1 MTSPRARAA
10 GLRRRLGRTLVD
22 LSRRRRALVGGLRD
36 GAAER
41 TRRLRALLE
50 PVTETVTPAG
60 WVVAVM
66 AIALLVAG
74 PMLHWREMLVA
85 GIFLALVLLIAVA
98 FVVGRQPLTA
108 RLDLARERVIVGE
121 RANGYLTLANPTGHR
136 SRPMVVEFP
145 VGAGRAAVEVP
156 ALGPGAEHEELFAV
170 PTAQRAVLDVGPVT
184 AVRADPLGLLRRERD
199 LSEMDT
205 LYVHP
210 KTLRV
215 EGSAAGLV
223 RDLEGRTV
231 PKVSDNDV
239 SFHALRGYVAGDDRR
254 HIHWKSSAK
263 TGTLMVRQVEET
275 RRSHLLTMV
284 SSRLEDYASDDEFE
298 LAISVA
304 GSLGTQ
310 ALADGQQLSAAA
322 SHGTLPSSSAQRF
335 LDGLSG
341 LSYDWNARRL
351 VDVARHLGV
360 DELAASVIVLC
371 VGAGVSITE
380 LRRARQYL
388 PVDTRVIAVRC
399 LVGNEPSVRWLGD
412 LGVATVGRLEELGVA
427 VRRVSA

>member
-1 MTSPRARAA
+1 MNGPRSWAA
-10 GLRRRLGRTLVD
+10 GLRRTLTD
-22 LSRRRRALVGGLRD
+22 LSRRRQALGGRLRD
-36 GAAER
+36 GIAER
-41 TRRLRALLE
+41 TQRVRRVVA
-50 PVTETVTPAG
+50 PVTQAVTPAG
-60 WVVAVM
+60 WVVAVL
-66 AIALLVAG
+66 AIALLLAG
-74 PMLHWREMLVA
+74 PMLHWRELVVA
-85 GIFLALVLLIAVA
+85 GAFLALVLLLAVA
-98 FVVGRQPLTA
+98 FVVGRLPLLA
-108 RLDLARERVIVGE
+108 RLDLARDRVIVGE
-121 RANGYLTLANPTGHR
+121 RANGYLTVANPSGRR
-136 SRPMVVEFP
+136 SRSLVVEFP
-145 VGAGRAAVEVP
+145 VGAGRAAFELP
-156 ALGPGAEHEELFAV
+156 SLAPGAEHEELFAV
-170 PTAQRAVLDVGPVT
+170 PTAHRAVLDVGPVT
-184 AVRADPLGLLRRERD
+184 AVRSDPLGLLRRERH

-239 SFHALRGYVAGDDRR
+239 SFHALRGYVSGDDRR

-263 TGTLMVRQVEET
+263 TGTLMVRQFEET

-284 SSRLEDYASDDEFE
+284 SSRLEDYASDDQFE

-310 ALADGQQLSAAA
+310 ALADGQQLSAAS
-322 SHGTLPSSSAQRF
+322 SHGSLPAASAQRF

-341 LSYDWNARRL
+341 LTYDWQAARL
-351 VDVARHLGV
+351 VDVARHLSG
-360 DELAASVIVLC
+360 DELAASVMVLC
-371 VGAGVSITE
+371 IGSGVSITD

-399 LVGNEPSVRWLGD
+399 LVGEEPSVRWLGD

>member
-1 MTSPRARAA
+1 MSPRSWVAGARRALTA
-10 GLRRRLGRTLVD
+10 V
-22 LSRRRRALVGGLRD
+22 SRRRAALGGALRD
-36 GAAER
+36 GVAER
-41 TRRLRALLE
+41 TRRLRTAVA
-50 PVTETVTPAG
+50 PVTDTVTPAG
-60 WVVAVM
+60 WVVGLLAVV
-66 AIALLVAG
+66 LVVAG
-74 PMLHWREMLVA
+74 PLLHWRELVVA
-85 GIFLALVLLIAVA
+85 GIFLVLVLLIAVG
-98 FVVGRQPLTA
+98 FVVGRSPLAA
-108 RLDLARERVIVGE
+108 RLDLARDRVIVGE
-121 RANGYLTLANPTGHR
+121 RANGYLTLTNPSQRR
-136 SRPMVVEFP
+136 SRPLVVEFP
-145 VGAGRAAVEVP
+145 VGAGRAAFELP
-156 ALGPGAEHEELFAV
+156 GLAPGALHEELFAV
-170 PTAQRAVLDVGPVT
+170 PTAHRAVLDVGPVT
-184 AVRADPLGLLRRERD
+184 AVRADPLGLLRRVRH
-199 LSEMDT
+199 LSEMDR

-215 EGSAAGLV
+215 DGSAAGLI

-263 TGTLMVRQVEET
+263 TGSLMVRQFEET
-275 RRSHLLTMV
+275 RRSHLLTVV

-322 SHGTLPSSSAQRF
+322 SHGSLPAAGAQRF

-341 LSYDWNARRL
+341 LTYDWKARRL
-351 VDVARHLGV
+351 VDVARHLGS

-371 VGAGVSITE
+371 IGSGVSITD

-388 PVDTRVIAVRC
+388 PVDTRAIAVRC
-399 LVGNEPSVRWLGD
+399 LVGDEPSVRWLGD
-412 LGVATVGRLEELGVA
+412 LAVATVGRLDELAVA
-427 VRRVSA
+427 VRRVAA

>member
-1 MTSPRARAA
+1 MSPRSWAA
-10 GLRRRLGRTLVD
+10 GLRRTLSD
-22 LSRRRRALVGGLRD
+22 LSRRRLALGGALRD
-36 GAAER
+36 GLAQR
-41 TRRLRALLE
+41 TRRVRATLA
-50 PVTETVTPAG
+50 PVTETVTGAG
-60 WVVAVM
+60 WVIGLL

-74 PMLHWREMLVA
+74 PSLRWRELLI
-85 GIFLALVLLIAVA
+85 GGFFLAFVLLLAVV
-98 FVVGRQPLTA
+98 FVVGRQPLVA

-121 RANGYLTLANPTGHR
+121 RANGYLTLTNPSAQRTR
-136 SRPMVVEFP
+136 SLVVEFP
-145 VGAGRAAVEVP
+145 VGAGRAAFELP
-156 ALGPGAEHEELFAV
+156 SLAPGAVHEELFAI
-170 PTAQRAVLDVGPVT
+170 PTAHRAVLDVGPVV
-184 AVRADPLGLLRRERD
+184 AVRADPLGFLRRERH
-199 LSEMDT
+199 LSRMDT

-263 TGTLMVRQVEET
+263 TGTLMVRQFEET

-298 LAISVA
+298 MAISVA

-310 ALADGQQLSAAA
+310 ALADGQQLSAVS
-322 SHGTLPSSSAQRF
+322 SHGTLPAGGAQRF

-341 LSYDWNARRL
+341 LAYDWQARRL
-351 VDVARHLGV
+351 VDVARRLGR
-360 DELAASVIVLC
+360 DELAASVMVLC
-371 VGAGVSITE
+371 IGSGVTITD

-388 PVDTRVIAVRC
+388 PVDTRVIAMRC
-399 LVGNEPSVRWLGD
+399 LVGQEPSVRWLGD
-412 LGVATVGRLEELGVA
+412 LAVATVGRLEELGIA

>member
-1 MTSPRARAA
+1 MSPRSWAARI
-10 GLRRRLGRTLVD
+10 RRTLTE
-22 LSRRRRALVGGLRD
+22 LSRRRQALGGRLRD
-36 GAAER
+36 ELGRR
-41 TRRLRALLE
+41 TAQVRRVVE
-50 PVTETVTPAG
+50 PVTQVVTPAG
-60 WVVAVM
+60 WVVAAM
-66 AIALLVAG
+66 AVAMLLAG
-74 PMLHWREMLVA
+74 PMLHWRELIVA
-85 GIFLALVLLIAVA
+85 GVFLALVLLLAVL
-98 FVVGRQPLTA
+98 FVVGRQPLSA

-121 RANGYLTLANPTGHR
+121 RANGYLTLTNPSGRR
-136 SRPMVVEFP
+136 SRPLVVEFP
-145 VGAGRAAVEVP
+145 VGAGRAAFELP
-156 ALGPGAEHEELFAV
+156 ALAPGAVHEELFAV

-184 AVRADPLGLLRRERD
+184 AVRADPLGLLRRERH

-263 TGTLMVRQVEET
+263 TGTLMVRQFEET

-298 LAISVA
+298 LAISIA

-310 ALADGQQLSAAA
+310 ALADGQQLSAVA
-322 SHGTLPSSSAQRF
+322 SHASLPSASAQRF

-341 LSYDWNARRL
+341 LTYDWHARRL
-351 VDVARHLGV
+351 VDVARHLSV
-360 DELAASVIVLC
+360 DELAASVMVLC
-371 VGAGVSITE
+371 IGSGVSITD
-380 LRRARQYL
+380 LRRARQHL

-399 LVGNEPSVRWLGD
+399 LVGHDPSVRWLGD

-427 VRRVSA
+427 VRRVST

>member
-1 MTSPRARAA
+1 MKGPRSWAA
-10 GLRRRLGRTLVD
+10 GVRRTLTD
-22 LSRRRRALVGGLRD
+22 LSRRRQALGGRLRD
-36 GAAER
+36 GVAER
-41 TRRLRALLE
+41 TRRVRGAVE
-50 PVTETVTPAG
+50 PVTQTVTAAG
-60 WVVAVM
+60 WVVAVLGL
-66 AIALLVAG
+66 ALLIAG
-74 PMLHWREMLVA
+74 PMLRWRELIVA
-85 GIFLALVLLIAVA
+85 GAFLTLVLLLAVA
-98 FVVGRQPLTA
+98 FVIGRLPLLA
-108 RLDLARERVIVGE
+108 RLDLARDRVIVGE
-121 RANGYLTLANPTGHR
+121 RANGYLTVANPSGRR
-136 SRPMVVEFP
+136 SRSLVVEFP
-145 VGAGRAAVEVP
+145 VGAGRAAFELP
-156 ALGPGAEHEELFAV
+156 GLAPGAEHEELFAV
-170 PTAQRAVLDVGPVT
+170 PTAHRAVLDVGPVT
-184 AVRADPLGLLRRERD
+184 AVRSDPLGLMRRERH

-239 SFHALRGYVAGDDRR
+239 SFHALRGYVSGDDRR

-263 TGTLMVRQVEET
+263 TGTLMVRQFEET

-298 LAISVA
+298 LAISIA

-310 ALADGQQLSAAA
+310 ALADGQQLSAVS
-322 SHGTLPSSSAQRF
+322 SHGSLPAASAQRF

-341 LSYDWNARRL
+341 LTYDWQADRL

-360 DELAASVIVLC
+360 DELAASVMVLC
-371 VGAGVSITE
+371 IGAGVSITD

-399 LVGNEPSVRWLGD
+399 LVGEEPSVRWLGD
-412 LGVATVGRLEELGVA
+412 LGIATVGRLEELGVA

>member
-1 MTSPRARAA
+1 MSLRSRASA
-10 GLRRRLGRTLVD
+10 LRRLPAV
-22 LSRRRRALVGGLRD
+22 LSRRRQAVTGQLRD
-36 GAAER
+36 DLARR
-41 TRRLRALLE
+41 TQRLRTAVRPL
-50 PVTETVTPAG
+50 TETVTEAG
-60 WVVAVM
+60 WVVGVLAV
-66 AIALLVAG
+66 ALLVAG
-74 PMLHWREMLVA
+74 PMLHWRELLVA
-85 GIFLALVLLIAVA
+85 GA
-98 FVVGRQPLTA
+98 F
-108 RLDLARERVIVGE
+108 
-121 RANGYLTLANPTGHR
+121 R
-136 SRPMVVEFP
+136 SRQLVVEFP
-145 VGAGRAAVEVP
+145 VGAGRAAFELP
-156 ALGPGAEHEELFAV
+156 SLAPGAVHEELFAI
-170 PTAQRAVLDVGPVT
+170 PTAHRAVLDVGPVT
-184 AVRADPLGLLRRERD
+184 AVRADPLGLLRRERR

-263 TGTLMVRQVEET
+263 TGTLMVRQFEET

-284 SSRLEDYASDDEFE
+284 SSRLEDYVSDDEFE
-298 LAISVA
+298 LAISIA

-322 SHGTLPSSSAQRF
+322 SHGSLPSSSAQRF

-341 LSYDWNARRL
+341 LTYDWKAKHL
-351 VDVARHLGV
+351 VDVARYLSV
-360 DELAASVIVLC
+360 DELAASVMVLC
-371 VGAGVSITE
+371 IGSGVSITE

-399 LVGNEPSVRWLGD
+399 ILGEEPSVRWLGD
-412 LGVATVGRLEELGVA
+412 LAVATVGRLEELGVA

>member
-1 MTSPRARAA
+1 MKGPRSWAA
-10 GLRRRLGRTLVD
+10 GARRTLTD
-22 LSRRRRALVGGLRD
+22 LSRRRQALGGRLRD
-36 GAAER
+36 GVVDR
-41 TRRLRALLE
+41 TQRVRRVVG
-50 PVTETVTPAG
+50 PVAGTVTPAG

-66 AIALLVAG
+66 AVALLVAG
-74 PMLHWREMLVA
+74 PMLHWPELVVGGA
-85 GIFLALVLLIAVA
+85 FLALVLLLAVV
-98 FVVGRQPLTA
+98 FVVGRLPLLA
-108 RLDLARERVIVGE
+108 RLDLARDRVIVGE
-121 RANGYLTLANPTGHR
+121 RANGYLSVANPSQRR
-136 SRPMVVEFP
+136 SRSLVVEFP
-145 VGAGRAAVEVP
+145 VGAGRAAFELP
-156 ALGPGAEHEELFAV
+156 GLAPGAEHEELFAV
-170 PTAQRAVLDVGPVT
+170 PTAHRAVLDVGPVT
-184 AVRADPLGLLRRERD
+184 AVRADPLGLMRRERH

-239 SFHALRGYVAGDDRR
+239 SFHALRGYVSGDDRR

-263 TGTLMVRQVEET
+263 TGTLMVRQFEET

-310 ALADGQQLSAAA
+310 ALADGQQLSAAS
-322 SHGTLPSSSAQRF
+322 SHGSLPSASAQRF

-341 LSYDWNARRL
+341 LTYDWHASRL
-351 VDVARHLGV
+351 VDVARHLSAG
-360 DELAASVIVLC
+360 ELAASVMVLC
-371 VGAGVSITE
+371 VGSGVSITE

-412 LGVATVGRLEELGVA
+412 LGVATVGRLEELGIA

>member
-1 MTSPRARAA
+1 MRGPRSWAARA
-10 GLRRRLGRTLVD
+10 GRTLTD
-22 LSRRRRALVGGLRD
+22 LSRRRQALGGRLRD
-36 GAAER
+36 GVAER
-41 TRRLRALLE
+41 TRRVRHAVR
-50 PVTETVTPAG
+50 PVTQTVTAAG
-60 WVVAVM
+60 WVVALM
-66 AIALLVAG
+66 ALALLVAG
-74 PMLHWREMLVA
+74 PMLHWRELFVGGA
-85 GIFLALVLLIAVA
+85 FLAVVLLLAVL
-98 FVVGRQPLTA
+98 FVVGRLPLLA
-108 RLDLARERVIVGE
+108 RLDLARDRVIVGE
-121 RANGYLTLANPTGHR
+121 RANGYLTVANPSGRR
-136 SRPMVVEFP
+136 SRSLVVEFP
-145 VGAGRAAVEVP
+145 VGAGRAAFELP
-156 ALGPGAEHEELFAV
+156 GLAPGAEHEELFAV
-170 PTAQRAVLDVGPVT
+170 PTAHRAVLDVGPVT
-184 AVRADPLGLLRRERD
+184 AVRSDPLGLLRRERH

-215 EGSAAGLV
+215 DGSAAGLV

-239 SFHALRGYVAGDDRR
+239 SFHALRTYVSGDDRR
-254 HIHWKSSAK
+254 HIHWKSTAK
-263 TGTLMVRQVEET
+263 TGTLMVRQFEET

-310 ALADGQQLSAAA
+310 ALADGQQLSAVS
-322 SHGTLPSSSAQRF
+322 SHGSLPAMSAQRF

-341 LSYDWNARRL
+341 LTYDWKAGRL
-351 VDVARHLGV
+351 VEVARHLSV
-360 DELAASVIVLC
+360 DELAASVMVLC
-371 VGAGVSITE
+371 IGSGVSITD

-399 LVGNEPSVRWLGD
+399 LVGQEPSVRWLGD

>member
-1 MTSPRARAA
+1 MSPRTWAA
-10 GLRRRLGRTLVD
+10 GLRRTLTVLD
-22 LSRRRRALVGGLRD
+22 RRRQAVTGGLRD
-36 GAAER
+36 GVAQR
-41 TRRLRALLE
+41 TGRVRTVLR
-50 PVTETVTPAG
+50 PITETVTEAG
-60 WVVAVM
+60 WVVGALAVV
-66 AIALLVAG
+66 LLVAG
-74 PMLHWREMLVA
+74 PVLHWPELLVA
-85 GIFLALVLLIAVA
+85 GLFLALLLLIAIA
-98 FVVGRQPLTA
+98 FVVGRQPLAA
-108 RLDLARERVIVGE
+108 RLDLARDRVIVGE
-121 RANGYLTLANPTGHR
+121 RANGYLTLTNPSGRR
-136 SRPMVVEFP
+136 SRSLVVEFP
-145 VGAGRAAVEVP
+145 VGAGRAAFELP
-156 ALGPGAEHEELFAV
+156 ALAPGAVHEELFAI
-170 PTAQRAVLDVGPVT
+170 PTAHRAVLDVGPVT
-184 AVRADPLGLLRRERD
+184 AVRADPLGLLRRERH
-199 LSEMDT
+199 LSQMDT

-263 TGTLMVRQVEET
+263 TGTLMVRQFEET

-298 LAISVA
+298 MAISIA

-310 ALADGQQLSAAA
+310 ALADGQQLSAVA
-322 SHGTLPSSSAQRF
+322 SHGSLPSSGAQRF

-341 LSYDWNARRL
+341 LTYDWKAKHL
-351 VDVARHLGV
+351 VDVARYLSL

-371 VGAGVSITE
+371 VGSGVSITE

-388 PVDTRVIAVRC
+388 PVDTRVIAMRC
-399 LVGNEPSVRWLGD
+399 LVGQEPSVRWLGD
-412 LGVATVGRLEELGVA
+412 LAVSTVGRLEELGVA

>member
-1 MTSPRARAA
+1 MAGARRALTA
-10 GLRRRLGRTLVD
+10 V
-22 LSRRRRALVGGLRD
+22 SRRRAALGGALRD
-36 GAAER
+36 GVAER
-41 TRRLRALLE
+41 TRRLRTAVA
-50 PVTETVTPAG
+50 PVTDTVTPAG
-60 WVVAVM
+60 WVVGLLAVV
-66 AIALLVAG
+66 LVVAG
-74 PMLHWREMLVA
+74 PLLHWRELVVA
-85 GIFLALVLLIAVA
+85 GIFLVLVLLIAVG
-98 FVVGRQPLTA
+98 FVVGRSPLAA
-108 RLDLARERVIVGE
+108 RLDLARDRVIVGE
-121 RANGYLTLANPTGHR
+121 RANGYLTLTNPSQRR
-136 SRPMVVEFP
+136 SRPLVVEFP
-145 VGAGRAAVEVP
+145 VGAGRAAFELP
-156 ALGPGAEHEELFAV
+156 GLAPGALHEELFAV
-170 PTAQRAVLDVGPVT
+170 PTAHRAVLDVGPVT
-184 AVRADPLGLLRRERD
+184 AVRADPLGLLRRVRH
-199 LSEMDT
+199 LSEMDR

-215 EGSAAGLV
+215 DGSAAGLI

-263 TGTLMVRQVEET
+263 TGSLMVRQFEET
-275 RRSHLLTMV
+275 RRSHLLTVV

-322 SHGTLPSSSAQRF
+322 SHGSLPAAGAQRF

-341 LSYDWNARRL
+341 LTYDWKARRL
-351 VDVARHLGV
+351 VDVARHLGS

-371 VGAGVSITE
+371 IGSGVSITD

-388 PVDTRVIAVRC
+388 PVDTRAIAVRC
-399 LVGNEPSVRWLGD
+399 LVGDEPSVRWLGD
-412 LGVATVGRLEELGVA
+412 LAVATVGRLDELAVA
-427 VRRVSA
+427 VRRVAA

>member
-1 MTSPRARAA
+1 M
-10 GLRRRLGRTLVD
+10 
-22 LSRRRRALVGGLRD
+22 RD
-36 GAAER
+36 GVAQR
-41 TRRLRALLE
+41 TGRLRAIVR
-50 PVTETVTPAG
+50 PVTETVTEAG
-60 WVVAVM
+60 WVVGVL
-66 AIALLVAG
+66 AIVLLVAG
-74 PMLHWREMLVA
+74 PLLHWRELVVA
-85 GIFLALVLLIAVA
+85 GAFLALLLLIAVV
-98 FVVGRQPLTA
+98 FVVGRQPLAA
-108 RLDLARERVIVGE
+108 RLDLARDRVIVGE
-121 RANGYLTLANPTGHR
+121 RANGYLTLTNPSSRR
-136 SRPMVVEFP
+136 SRSLVVEFP
-145 VGAGRAAVEVP
+145 VGAGRAAFELP
-156 ALGPGAEHEELFAV
+156 ALAPGAVHEELFAI
-170 PTAQRAVLDVGPVT
+170 PTAHRAVLDVGPVT
-184 AVRADPLGLLRRERD
+184 AVRADPLGLLRRERH
-199 LSEMDT
+199 LSRMDT

-263 TGTLMVRQVEET
+263 TGTLMVRQFEET

-298 LAISVA
+298 MAISVA

-322 SHGTLPSSSAQRF
+322 SHGSLPSTGAQRF

-341 LSYDWNARRL
+341 LTYDWKAKHL
-351 VDVARHLGV
+351 VDVARHLSL

-371 VGAGVSITE
+371 VGSGVSITE
-380 LRRARQYL
+380 LRRARQFL
-388 PVDTRVIAVRC
+388 PVDTRVIAMRC
-399 LVGNEPSVRWLGD
+399 LVGQEPSVRWLGD
-412 LGVATVGRLEELGVA
+412 LAVSTVGRLEELGVA

>member
-1 MTSPRARAA
+1 MSPRSWVAGAR
-10 GLRRRLGRTLVD
+10 RTLTD
-22 LSRRRRALVGGLRD
+22 LSRRRRALAGALRD
-36 GAAER
+36 DLARR
-41 TRRLRALLE
+41 TRRVRTAFR
-50 PVTETVTPAG
+50 PVAETVTPAG
-60 WVVAVM
+60 WTVGVLAVV
-66 AIALLVAG
+66 LLVAG
-74 PMLHWREMLVA
+74 PVLHWRELIA
-85 GIFLALVLLIAVA
+85 GGVFLALVLLLAVL
-98 FVVGRQPLTA
+98 FVVGRQPLAA

-121 RANGYLTLANPTGHR
+121 RANGYLTLTNPTGRR
-136 SRPMVVEFP
+136 SRPLVVEFP
-145 VGAGRAAVEVP
+145 VGAGRAAFELP
-156 ALGPGAEHEELFAV
+156 ALAPGALHEELFAI
-170 PTAQRAVLDVGPVT
+170 PTAHRAVLDVGPVT
-184 AVRADPLGLLRRERD
+184 AVRADPLGLLRRERH

-215 EGSAAGLV
+215 DGSAAGLV

-239 SFHALRGYVAGDDRR
+239 SFHALRGYVPGDDRR
-254 HIHWKSSAK
+254 HIHWRSSAK
-263 TGTLMVRQVEET
+263 TGTLMVRQFEET

-310 ALADGQQLSAAA
+310 ALADGQQLSAAS
-322 SHGTLPSSSAQRF
+322 SHGSLPAGGAQRF

-341 LSYDWNARRL
+341 LTYDWQARRL
-351 VDVARHLGV
+351 VDVTRSLGN

-371 VGAGVSITE
+371 VGSGVTITE

-399 LVGNEPSVRWLGD
+399 VIGTEPSVRWLGD
-412 LGVATVGRLEELGVA
+412 LGVATLGRLEELGVA
-427 VRRVSA
+427 VRRVAA

>member
-1 MTSPRARAA
+1 MKGPRSWAA
-10 GLRRRLGRTLVD
+10 GVRRTLTD
-22 LSRRRRALVGGLRD
+22 LSRRRQALGGRLRD
-36 GAAER
+36 GIAER
-41 TRRLRALLE
+41 TQRVRRAVE
-50 PVTETVTPAG
+50 PVTRTVTAAG
-60 WVVAVM
+60 WVVAVL
-66 AIALLVAG
+66 ALALLVSG
-74 PMLHWREMLVA
+74 PMLHWRELVVA
-85 GIFLALVLLIAVA
+85 GAFLGAVLLLAVA
-98 FVVGRQPLTA
+98 FVIGRLPLLA
-108 RLDLARERVIVGE
+108 RLDLARDRVIVGE
-121 RANGYLTLANPTGHR
+121 RANGYLTVANPSGRR
-136 SRPMVVEFP
+136 SRSLVVEFP
-145 VGAGRAAVEVP
+145 VGAGRAAFELP
-156 ALGPGAEHEELFAV
+156 GLAPGAEHEELFAV
-170 PTAQRAVLDVGPVT
+170 PTAHRAVLDVGPVT
-184 AVRADPLGLLRRERD
+184 AVRSDPLGLLRRERH

-239 SFHALRGYVAGDDRR
+239 SFHALRGYVSGDDRR

-263 TGTLMVRQVEET
+263 TGTLMVRQFEET

-284 SSRLEDYASDDEFE
+284 SSRLEDYASDDQFE

-310 ALADGQQLSAAA
+310 ALADGQQLSAAS
-322 SHGTLPSSSAQRF
+322 SHGSLPASSAQRF

-341 LSYDWNARRL
+341 LTYDWQAGRL
-351 VDVARHLGV
+351 VDVARHLSG
-360 DELAASVIVLC
+360 DELAASVMVLC
-371 VGAGVSITE
+371 VGSGVSITD

-399 LVGNEPSVRWLGD
+399 LVGEEPSVRWLGD

>member
-1 MTSPRARAA
+1 MSPRSWAA
-10 GLRRRLGRTLVD
+10 GLRRTLSD
-22 LSRRRRALVGGLRD
+22 LSRRRLALGGALRD
-36 GAAER
+36 GLAQR
-41 TRRLRALLE
+41 TRRVRATLA
-50 PVTETVTPAG
+50 PVTETVTGAG
-60 WVVAVM
+60 WVIGLL

-74 PMLHWREMLVA
+74 PSLRWRELLI
-85 GIFLALVLLIAVA
+85 GGFFLAFVLLLAVV
-98 FVVGRQPLTA
+98 FVVGRQPLVA

-121 RANGYLTLANPTGHR
+121 RANGYLTLTNPSAQRTR
-136 SRPMVVEFP
+136 SLVVEFP
-145 VGAGRAAVEVP
+145 VGAGRAAFELP
-156 ALGPGAEHEELFAV
+156 SLAPGAVHEELFAI
-170 PTAQRAVLDVGPVT
+170 PTAHRAVLDVGPVV
-184 AVRADPLGLLRRERD
+184 AVRADPLGLLRRERH
-199 LSEMDT
+199 LSRMDT

-263 TGTLMVRQVEET
+263 TGTLMVRQFEET

-298 LAISVA
+298 MAISVA

-310 ALADGQQLSAAA
+310 ALADGQQLSAVS
-322 SHGTLPSSSAQRF
+322 SHGTLPAGGAQRF

-341 LSYDWNARRL
+341 LAYDWQARRL
-351 VDVARHLGV
+351 VDVARRLGR
-360 DELAASVIVLC
+360 DELAASVMVLC
-371 VGAGVSITE
+371 IGSGVTITD
-380 LRRARQYL
+380 LRRARQFL
-388 PVDTRVIAVRC
+388 PVDTRVIAMRC
-399 LVGNEPSVRWLGD
+399 LVGQEPSVRWLGD
-412 LGVATVGRLEELGVA
+412 LAVATVGRLEELGIA

>member
-1 MTSPRARAA
+1 MSPRSWAS
-10 GLRRRLGRTLVD
+10 GLRRTLSD
-22 LSRRRRALVGGLRD
+22 LSRRRQALGGALRD
-36 GAAER
+36 DLAQR
-41 TRRLRALLE
+41 TRVVRRALE
-50 PVTETVTPAG
+50 PVTETVTASG
-60 WVVAVM
+60 WAVALLAV
-66 AIALLVAG
+66 ALLVAG
-74 PMLHWREMLVA
+74 PVLQWRELLVG
-85 GIFLALVLLIAVA
+85 GIFFALVLVLAVG
-98 FVVGRQPLTA
+98 FVVGRQPLLA

-121 RANGYLTLANPTGHR
+121 RANGYLTLVNPSARR
-136 SRPMVVEFP
+136 SRSLVVEFP
-145 VGAGRAAVEVP
+145 VGLGRAAFELP
-156 ALGPGAEHEELFAV
+156 ALAPGAEHEELFAI
-170 PTAQRAVLDVGPVT
+170 PTAHRAVLDVGPVT
-184 AVRADPLGLLRRERD
+184 AVRADPLGLLRRERH
-199 LSEMDT
+199 LSEMDM

-215 EGSAAGLV
+215 DGSAAGLV

-263 TGTLMVRQVEET
+263 TGTLMVRQFEET

-298 LAISVA
+298 LAISIA

-310 ALADGQQLSAAA
+310 ALADGQRLSAVSSHA
-322 SHGTLPSSSAQRF
+322 SLPATGAQRF
-335 LDGLSG
+335 LDSLSG
-341 LSYDWNARRL
+341 LTYDWQARRL
-351 VDVARHLGV
+351 VDVARHLSA

-371 VGAGVSITE
+371 IGSGVSITD
-380 LRRARQYL
+380 LRRARQHL

>member
-1 MTSPRARAA
+1 MSLRSRASA
-10 GLRRRLGRTLVD
+10 LRRLPAV
-22 LSRRRRALVGGLRD
+22 LSRRRQAVTGQLRD
-36 GAAER
+36 DLARR
-41 TRRLRALLE
+41 TQRLRTAVRPL
-50 PVTETVTPAG
+50 TETVTEAG
-60 WVVAVM
+60 WVVGVLAV
-66 AIALLVAG
+66 ALLVAA
-74 PMLHWREMLVA
+74 PMLHWRELLVA
-85 GIFLALVLLIAVA
+85 GAFLALLLLIAVL
-98 FVVGRQPLTA
+98 FVIGRQPLAA
-108 RLDLARERVIVGE
+108 RLDLARDRVIVGE
-121 RANGYLTLANPTGHR
+121 RANGYLTLSNPTGRR
-136 SRPMVVEFP
+136 SRQLVVEFP
-145 VGAGRAAVEVP
+145 VGAGRAAFELP
-156 ALGPGAEHEELFAV
+156 SLAPGAVHEELFAI
-170 PTAQRAVLDVGPVT
+170 PTAHRAVLDVGPVT
-184 AVRADPLGLLRRERD
+184 AVRADPLGLLRRERR

-263 TGTLMVRQVEET
+263 TGTLMVRQFEET

-284 SSRLEDYASDDEFE
+284 SSRLEDYVSDDEFE
-298 LAISVA
+298 LAISIA

-322 SHGTLPSSSAQRF
+322 SHGSLPSSSAQRF

-341 LSYDWNARRL
+341 LTYDWKAKHL
-351 VDVARHLGV
+351 VDVARYLSV
-360 DELAASVIVLC
+360 DELAASVMVLC
-371 VGAGVSITE
+371 IGSGVSITE

-399 LVGNEPSVRWLGD
+399 ILGEEPSVRWLGD
-412 LGVATVGRLEELGVA
+412 LAVATVGRLEELGVA

>member
-1 MTSPRARAA
+1 MNPRSWVA
-10 GLRRRLGRTLVD
+10 GPRRTLTA
-22 LSRRRRALVGGLRD
+22 LNRRRRAVVGGLRD
-36 GAAER
+36 GVAQR
-41 TRRLRALLE
+41 TARLRAAVR
-50 PVTETVTPAG
+50 PVTETMTEAG
-60 WVVAVM
+60 WAVALLTVV
-66 AIALLVAG
+66 LLVAG
-74 PMLHWREMLVA
+74 RALHWREMVVA
-85 GIFLALVLLIAVA
+85 GAFLGILLLIAVV
-98 FVVGRQPLTA
+98 FVVGRQPLAA
-108 RLDLARERVIVGE
+108 RLDLARDRVIVGE
-121 RANGYLTLANPTGHR
+121 RANGYLTLSNPSGRR
-136 SRPMVVEFP
+136 SRPLVVEFP
-145 VGAGRAAVEVP
+145 VGTGRAAFELP
-156 ALGPGAEHEELFAV
+156 ALAPGAVHEELFAI
-170 PTAQRAVLDVGPVT
+170 PTAHRAVLDVGPVT
-184 AVRADPLGLLRRERD
+184 AVRADPLGLLRRERH
-199 LSEMDT
+199 LSHMDT

-263 TGTLMVRQVEET
+263 TGTLMVRQFEET

-298 LAISVA
+298 MAISVA

-310 ALADGQQLSAAA
+310 ALADGQQLSAVA
-322 SHGTLPSSSAQRF
+322 SHASLPSAGAQRF

-341 LSYDWNARRL
+341 LTYDWKAKHL
-351 VDVARHLGV
+351 VDVTRHLSL

-371 VGAGVSITE
+371 VGSGVSITE

-388 PVDTRVIAVRC
+388 PVDTRVIAMRC
-399 LVGNEPSVRWLGD
+399 LVGQEPSVRWLGD
-412 LGVATVGRLEELGVA
+412 LAVATVGRLEELGVA
-427 VRRVSA
+427 VRRVAA

>member
-1 MTSPRARAA
+1 MV
-10 GLRRRLGRTLVD
+10 GLLAVVLV
-22 LSRRRRALVGGLRD
+22 
-36 GAAER
+36 
-41 TRRLRALLE
+41 
-50 PVTETVTPAG
+50 
-60 WVVAVM
+60 
-66 AIALLVAG
+66 VAG
-74 PMLHWREMLVA
+74 PLLHWRELVVA
-85 GIFLALVLLIAVA
+85 GIFLVLVLLIAVG
-98 FVVGRQPLTA
+98 FVVGRSPLAA
-108 RLDLARERVIVGE
+108 RLDLARDRVIVGE
-121 RANGYLTLANPTGHR
+121 RANGYLTLTNPSQRR
-136 SRPMVVEFP
+136 SRPLVVEFP
-145 VGAGRAAVEVP
+145 VGAGRAAFELP
-156 ALGPGAEHEELFAV
+156 GLAPGALHEELFAV
-170 PTAQRAVLDVGPVT
+170 PTAHRAVLDVGPVT
-184 AVRADPLGLLRRERD
+184 AVRADPLGLLRRVRH
-199 LSEMDT
+199 LSEMDR

-215 EGSAAGLV
+215 DGSAAGLI

-263 TGTLMVRQVEET
+263 TGSLMVRQFEET
-275 RRSHLLTMV
+275 RRSHLLTVV

-322 SHGTLPSSSAQRF
+322 SHGSLPAAGAQRF

-341 LSYDWNARRL
+341 LTYDWKARRL
-351 VDVARHLGV
+351 VDVARHLGS

-371 VGAGVSITE
+371 IGSGVSITD

-388 PVDTRVIAVRC
+388 PVDTRAIAVRC
-399 LVGNEPSVRWLGD
+399 LVGDEPSVRWLGD
-412 LGVATVGRLEELGVA
+412 LAVATVGRLDELAVA
-427 VRRVSA
+427 VRRVAA

>member
-1 MTSPRARAA
+1 MKGPRSWAA
-10 GLRRRLGRTLVD
+10 GVRRTLTD
-22 LSRRRRALVGGLRD
+22 LSRRRQALGGRLRD
-36 GAAER
+36 GVAER
-41 TRRLRALLE
+41 TRRVRGAVE
-50 PVTETVTPAG
+50 PVTQTVTAAG
-60 WVVAVM
+60 WVVAVLGL
-66 AIALLVAG
+66 ALLIAG
-74 PMLHWREMLVA
+74 PMLHWRELIVA
-85 GIFLALVLLIAVA
+85 GAFLTLVLLLAVA
-98 FVVGRQPLTA
+98 FVIGRLPLLA
-108 RLDLARERVIVGE
+108 RLDLARDRVIVGE
-121 RANGYLTLANPTGHR
+121 RANGYLTVANPSGRR
-136 SRPMVVEFP
+136 SRSLVVEFP
-145 VGAGRAAVEVP
+145 VGAGRAAFELP
-156 ALGPGAEHEELFAV
+156 GLAPGAEHEELFAV
-170 PTAQRAVLDVGPVT
+170 PTAHRAVLDVGPVT
-184 AVRADPLGLLRRERD
+184 AVRSDPLGLMRRERH

-239 SFHALRGYVAGDDRR
+239 SFHALRGYVSGDDRR

-263 TGTLMVRQVEET
+263 TGTLMVRQFEET

-298 LAISVA
+298 LAISIA

-310 ALADGQQLSAAA
+310 ALADGQQLSAVS
-322 SHGTLPSSSAQRF
+322 SHGSLPAASAQRF

-341 LSYDWNARRL
+341 LTYDWQADRL

-360 DELAASVIVLC
+360 DELAASVMVLC
-371 VGAGVSITE
+371 IGAGVSITD

-399 LVGNEPSVRWLGD
+399 LVGEEPSVRWLGD
-412 LGVATVGRLEELGVA
+412 LGIATVGRLEELGVA

>member
-1 MTSPRARAA
+1 MSPRTWAP
-10 GLRRRLGRTLVD
+10 GLRRTLTAAN
-22 LSRRRRALVGGLRD
+22 RRRQALAGGIRD
-36 GAAER
+36 GLAQR
-41 TRRLRALLE
+41 TGRVRTALR
-50 PVTETVTPAG
+50 PVTETVTEAG
-60 WVVAVM
+60 WVVAVL
-66 AIALLVAG
+66 AVVLLVAG
-74 PMLHWREMLVA
+74 PVLHWPELLVA
-85 GIFLALVLLIAVA
+85 GLFLALLLLIAVA
-98 FVVGRQPLTA
+98 FVVGRQPLAA
-108 RLDLARERVIVGE
+108 RLDLARDRVIVGE
-121 RANGYLTLANPTGHR
+121 RANGYLTLANPSGRR
-136 SRPMVVEFP
+136 SRPLVVEFP
-145 VGAGRAAVEVP
+145 VGAGRAAFELP
-156 ALGPGAEHEELFAV
+156 ALAPGAVHEELFAI
-170 PTAQRAVLDVGPVT
+170 PTEHRAVLDVGPVT
-184 AVRADPLGLLRRERD
+184 AVRADPLGLLRREAH
-199 LSEMDT
+199 LSQMDT

-263 TGTLMVRQVEET
+263 TGTLMVRQFEET

-284 SSRLEDYASDDEFE
+284 SSRLEDYGSDDEFE
-298 LAISVA
+298 MAISVA

-310 ALADGQQLSAAA
+310 ALADGQQLSAVA
-322 SHGTLPSSSAQRF
+322 SHASLPSAGAQRF

-341 LSYDWNARRL
+341 LTYDWKAKHL

-360 DELAASVIVLC
+360 DELAASVVVLC
-371 VGAGVSITE
+371 VGSGVSITE

-388 PVDTRVIAVRC
+388 PVDMRVIAMRC
-399 LVGNEPSVRWLGD
+399 LVGQEPSVRWLGD
-412 LGVATVGRLEELGVA
+412 LAVCTVGRLEELGVA